1 MKKLFFAF
9 IFVLAS
15 AVSANAQTIS
25 DNALGLRLGGASAFG
40 AEVSYQRALVENN
53 RLELDLGWRNASDF
67 DAFKLTGIYQW
78 VWNIDGGFNWY
89 AGPGAGIG
97 SVNDKR
103 PTQYRGNDGVFLFL
117 AGDIGIEYNFDIPLL
132 LSLDFRP
139 EFGFNDY
146 SVIDQFSPDVALSL
160 RYQF

>member
-1 MKKLFFAF
+1 MKKMIFAF
-9 IFVLAS
+9 IFVLGTAAS
-15 AVSANAQTIS
+15 GNAQTIA
-25 DNALGLRLGGASAFG
+25 DNALGLRLGGASALG
-40 AEVSYQRALVENN
+40 AEVSYQRGLSENN

-89 AGPGAGIG
+89 AGPGAGIANI
-97 SVNDKR
+97 NDKR
-103 PTQYRGNDGVFLFL
+103 SPQDRGNDGTFLFL
-117 AGDIGIEYNFDIPLL
+117 AGDIGVEYNFDIPLL

-139 EFGFNDY
+139 EIGFNDY
-146 SVIDQFSPDVALSL
+146 TVINQFSPDIALSL